1 MAVAGT
7 AGRGIGGPVVAR
19 RLAGVA
25 RRESMGPAVRLFWGR
40 VSSAAAGDDRE
51 LFECLVRLGWLG
63 GPPVGWRRR
72 CHRLMTQRG
81 WAVGAF
87 EPSDYCLGL
96 TAIRC
101 RPRSRT
107 VSPSLP
113 PFLGPRSSLCLTHR
127 YDSFGRLRSAW
138 QNSIRPQTRGATWPA
153 APAFDVYVHLIIA
166 CSTPSNACSIRCN
179 GSGSW
184 LARVSTREPSQ
195 RVASR
200 QTVAVMAKSLAGRP
214 VLANLCT
221 LRN

>member
-1 MAVAGT
+1 VTIA
-7 AGRGIGGPVVAR
+7 
-19 RLAGVA
+19 
-25 RRESMGPAVRLFWGR
+25 SC
-40 VSSAAAGDDRE
+40 
-51 LFECLVRLGWLG
+51 FECLVRLGWLG

-166 CSTPSNACSIRCN
+166 CSTPSNACSIALQRQRVLARASVDSGAITASRKSSDRGRN
-179 GSGSW
+179 GKVSCGSTSAGKFVYPSQLTVSAIIFTEGSW
-184 LARVSTREPSQ
+184 MQ
-195 RVASR
+195 ASR
-200 QTVAVMAKSLAGRP
+200 RRGR
-214 VLANLCT
+214 
-221 LRN
+221 R